1 MIISEKHPL
10 HSELTHN
17 VIVIILGPENSDK
30 KLILTEIKLSSSV
43 FLEDTNCFLSKPMN
57 K

>member
-30 KLILTEIKLSSSV
+30 KLILGSSLMV
-43 FLEDTNCFLSKPMN
+43 
-57 K
+57 